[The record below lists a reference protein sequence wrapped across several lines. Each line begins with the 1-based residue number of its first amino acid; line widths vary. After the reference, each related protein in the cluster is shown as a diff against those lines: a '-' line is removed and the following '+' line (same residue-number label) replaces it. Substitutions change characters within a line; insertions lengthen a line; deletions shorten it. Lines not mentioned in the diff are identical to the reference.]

1 MKLALALGA
10 LALAAAGGVAYVRL
24 APSDAAR
31 WHVDPLTAVKP
42 SSPNAWLLRPQ
53 GGDAQAPV
61 YKVSAADLAAD
72 FDRFVLARPR
82 VTRLAGSVQEL
93 WITYV
98 VRSRLIGFPDYV
110 SVRFIPLSPDQATLA
125 IFSRARFGYG
135 DGGVNRQR
143 VESWLKRF
151 QPSSSAGGN
160 KG

>member
-1 MKLALALGA
+1 MKLVLALGA
-10 LALAAAGGVAYVRL
+10 VAAAVVAGVAYVRL

-31 WHVDPLTAVKP
+31 WHVDPLTAEKP
-42 SSPNAWLLRPQ
+42 SSPNSWLLRPQ
-53 GGDAQAPV
+53 AGDGQAPV

-72 FDRFVLARPR
+72 FDRFVLGRPR
-82 VTRLAGSVQEL
+82 VVRLAGSVQDL

-98 VRSRLIGFPDYV
+98 ARTRLIGFPDYV
-110 SVRFIPLSPDQATLA
+110 SVRFIPLSPDQSTLA
-125 IFSRARFGYG
+125 IFSRSRFGYG

-151 QPSSSAGGN
+151 QPFSAGGS